1 MSNLSPMQEALL
13 KTLKVFDGYCRD
25 FGIKYYAAYGT
36 LLGAVRHHGFIP
48 WDDDIDVYML
58 RKDYDS
64 FYLYCTSNN
73 TKLNIS
79 EYKKKNSPYAF
90 MKVYLDEGTIWEYK
104 QFPFLIGP
112 WIDIFPLDEGSPE
125 NSNEQATKM
134 KLNYTLWK
142 YRKSISDV
150 SFHSIYRHIRNF
162 QVIEAAVDFIKLLR
176 YKPLCGYYIHQ
187 INRIINIIKE
197 FKGDHY
203 TSYCFGDNFFI

>member
-1 MSNLSPMQEALL
+1 M
-13 KTLKVFDGYCRD
+13 
-25 FGIKYYAAYGT
+25 GIQT
-36 LLGAVRHHGFIP
+36 ISIP
-48 WDDDIDVYML
+48 H
-58 RKDYDS
+58 R
-64 FYLYCTSNN
+64 
-73 TKLNIS
+73 
-79 EYKKKNSPYAF
+79 P
-90 MKVYLDEGTIWEYK
+90 
-104 QFPFLIGP
+104 
-112 WIDIFPLDEGSPE
+112 IDIFPLDEGSPE

-203 TSYCFGDNFFI
+203 TSYCFGDNFFYLKEWFNNTIDISFEDMNISCPCCYDQILRHIYGNYYMTLPPIEGNRNIVFIIVIYLRKLVKRQYYGKITRFRLQ